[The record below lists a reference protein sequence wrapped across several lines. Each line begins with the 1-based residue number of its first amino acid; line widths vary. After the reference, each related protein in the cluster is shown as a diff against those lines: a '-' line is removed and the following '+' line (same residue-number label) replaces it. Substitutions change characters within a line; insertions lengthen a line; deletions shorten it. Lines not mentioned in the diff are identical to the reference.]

1 MINREMKWPEVAPQ
15 STADEFEQ
23 EFERMTVAPKKGIP
37 EAFFDSAESL
47 LAIHDELLDKE
58 QIAE

>member
-1 MINREMKWPEVAPQ
+1 MKWPEVAPQ